1 MDAPYAKLSEL
12 LCFDLYAA
20 SRALTAVYRPLLA
33 QLGLTYPQYLVLV
46 VLWRDEPC
54 TVKQLSTTLRLDY
67 GTLTPLLRRMEGNG
81 LLTRQRRDDD
91 ERSVNIAL
99 TEVGS
104 SLRSHSTAI
113 QDAIRAALGLTPAQ
127 ATELQATLQSV
138 TTSAAAVAAA
148 YDD

>member
-46 VLWRDEPC
+46 VLWRDGPC
-54 TVKQLSTTLRLDY
+54 TVKELSTTLRLDY

-91 ERSVNIAL
+91 ERSVNVGL

-104 SLRSHSTAI
+104 SLRSQSTAI

-148 YDD
+148 HAH

>member
-1 MDAPYAKLSEL
+1 MDAPHAGLSEL

-33 QLGLTYPQYLVLV
+33 PLGLTYPQYLVLV
-46 VLWRDEPC
+46 VLWRDEPL
-54 TVKQLSTTLRLDY
+54 TVKELSTTLRLDY
-67 GTLTPLLRRMEGNG
+67 GTLTPLLRRMEDNG
-81 LLTRQRRDDD
+81 LLTRRRRDDD
-91 ERSVNIAL
+91 ERSVNIGL

-104 SLRSHSTAI
+104 SLRSHGAVL
-113 QDAIRAALGLTPAQ
+113 QDAISAALGLTAAQ

-138 TTSAAAVAAA
+138 TASAAAVAAA

>member
-1 MDAPYAKLSEL
+1 MDVPHAGLSEL

-33 QLGLTYPQYLVLV
+33 PLGLTYPQYLVLV
-46 VLWRDEPC
+46 VLWRAEPL
-54 TVKQLSTTLRLDY
+54 TVKELSTTLRLDY

-81 LLTRQRRDDD
+81 LLTRRRRDDD
-91 ERSVNIAL
+91 ERSVNIGL

-104 SLRSHSTAI
+104 SLRSHGTAL
-113 QDAIRAALGLTPAQ
+113 QDAISAALGLTAAQ

-138 TTSAAAVAAA
+138 TASAAAVAAA